1 MALGGAES
9 EKERETMREI
19 SIHVGQRIRLYR
31 KAKNL
36 TIETFAG
43 MIHKSKATISKY
55 ENGDISIDIETLF
68 GIAQALDISV
78 NQLIDYETVSHEGE
92 AAEPIARRAG
102 KSRYYMYFYDGRRS
116 RIARNIIEVQDGGEE
131 NGVFSANMYAYLD
144 DFSNYYQCKLLYHGT
159 MRRYDTF
166 VNFNFENQ
174 NNKVERA
181 FLYAINSFSHG
192 GRMAGLYCGLS
203 TQPILPACFKF
214 VLSPEILEET
224 EELKETLAVS
234 KEDIRVLKKMNMFVV
249 SDQA

>member
-1 MALGGAES
+1 M
-9 EKERETMREI
+9 KEI

-31 KAKNL
+31 KMKGM

-43 MIHKSKATISKY
+43 MIGKSKATVSKY
-55 ENGDISIDIETLF
+55 ENGEISIDIETLF
-68 GIAQALDISV
+68 GIAEALEISV
-78 NQLIDYETVSHEGE
+78 NQLVDY
-92 AAEPIARRAG
+92 AAETTEDGGKTKYPLS
-102 KSRYYMYFYDGRRS
+102 KSRYYMYFYDGRRN

-131 NGVFSANMYAYLD
+131 NGVFEANMYAYLEN
-144 DFSNYYQCKLLYHGT
+144 FENYYQCKLLYHGE

-214 VLSPEILEET
+214 VLSPEILEEDD
-224 EELKETLAVS
+224 ELKAELSVS
-234 KEDIRVLKKMNMFVV
+234 KEDIKVLKKMNMFVV
-249 SDQA
+249 SDHA

>member
-1 MALGGAES
+1 M
-9 EKERETMREI
+9 KEI

-31 KAKNL
+31 KMKGL

-43 MIHKSKATISKY
+43 MIQKSKATVSKY

-68 GIAQALDISV
+68 VIAQALEISV
-78 NQLIDYETVSHEGE
+78 NQLVDYAGE
-92 AAEPIARRAG
+92 QAEAEVPLKG
-102 KSRYYMYFYDGRRS
+102 QLTKSRYYMYFYDGRRN
-116 RIARNIIEVQDGGEE
+116 RIARNIIEVQDGGQE
-131 NGVFSANMYAYLD
+131 NGMFEANMYAYLENFD
-144 DFSNYYQCKLLYHGT
+144 NYYQCKLLYHGV

-181 FLYAINSFSHG
+181 FLYAINSFSHS

-214 VLSPEILEET
+214 VLSPEILEEND
-224 EELKETLAVS
+224 ELKAELTVS
-234 KEDIRVLKKMNMFVV
+234 KEDIKVLKKMNMFVV
-249 SDQA
+249 SDHA